1 MRPHQLRALIAT
13 AEHGSIRAAARSVYL
28 SQAALTKAI
37 KELEEDMGTA
47 LIVRTTHGVQL
58 TESGKALYAH
68 SLAIVAEM
76 RGAREDIERVKGASS
91 GMVTAAVSPVSS
103 VTLLPAAYRA
113 FRRRMPDTRVDF
125 QEANLLH
132 SIPRLREG
140 AIDFVIAG
148 GSTSDSRDEFATI
161 ELFTDQLVLGCRRG
175 HPCEH
180 AQSIA
185 DLEGVDWILYSASP
199 QFTDAWDDTL
209 AEQGVAVPRRVV
221 RCASLTPIM
230 TLVTET
236 DAIVAMPSR
245 MLQAAWIGGPL
256 TRLHVK
262 EHLPTLSITIYT
274 RRTSPLSPAAQVL
287 IECFQD
293 ASREYLE
300 SLGEVASA
308 PQPGPVMP

>member
-37 KELEEDMGTA
+37 KELEDDMGTA

-76 RGAREDIERVKGASS
+76 RGAREDIERLKGASS
-91 GMVTAAVSPVSS
+91 GMVTGAVSPVAS

-140 AIDFVIAG
+140 AIDFAIAG
-148 GSTSDSRDEFATI
+148 GSASDPRDEFATT
-161 ELFTDQLVLGCRRG
+161 ELFADQLVLACRRG
-175 HPCEH
+175 HPSTQ

-185 DLEGVDWILYSASP
+185 ELEGIDWILYSASA
-199 QFTDAWDDTL
+199 QFTDALDDAL
-209 AEQGVAVPRRVV
+209 AEQGVAAPRRIV
-221 RCASLTPIM
+221 RCSSLTPIM
-230 TLVTET
+230 ALVTEN

-245 MLQAAWIGGPL
+245 MLQASWVAGL
-256 TRLHVK
+256 VTCLNVK
-262 EHLPTLSITIYT
+262 EHLPSLNITIYT
-274 RRTSPLSPAAQVL
+274 RRTSPLSPAAQTM
-287 IECFQD
+287 IECFQE
-293 ASREYLE
+293 ASHDYLA
-300 SLGEVASA
+300 SLGET
-308 PQPGPVMP
+308 PQLAQS